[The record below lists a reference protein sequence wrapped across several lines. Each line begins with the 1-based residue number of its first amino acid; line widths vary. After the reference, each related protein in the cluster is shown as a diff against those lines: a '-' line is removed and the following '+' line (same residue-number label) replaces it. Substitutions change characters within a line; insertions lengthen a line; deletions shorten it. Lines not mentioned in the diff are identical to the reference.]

1 MHIEVEQDDWGDAYL
16 DNIRRLLEDVA
27 GQLTRHFV
35 PPPGGRIRVRRRPN
49 GAAPFTPYRQS
60 PNDDYIIELTPRG
73 QFWCPYAYEFAH
85 EFCHILSDYER
96 LLLVPNQWF
105 HEALCELASV
115 FTLKQMADT
124 WQADPPYPNW
134 RDFAA
139 SMNEYAD
146 DLITRDF
153 LRLPVGVNAGDWL
166 QINEPILRANP
177 RQRHLNG
184 LVVVKLLPLF
194 QEAPEHW
201 QSVRHM
207 PNTDE
212 SFAEF
217 LSQWRGACPD
227 EHKPFVSRIEQLFA
241 KVFRLADPTAFRHH
255 G

>member
-1 MHIEVEQDDWGDAYL
+1 VH
-16 DNIRRLLEDVA
+16 
-27 GQLTRHFV
+27 
-35 PPPGGRIRVRRRPN
+35 PPGGRIRVRRRPN

-60 PNDDYIIELTPRG
+60 PNDDYITELTPRG

-105 HEALCELASV
+105 HEALCELASI

-146 DLITRDF
+146 DLITHDF
-153 LRLPVGVNAGDWL
+153 LRLPAGVNAGDWL

-201 QSVRHM
+201 QSVPHM
-207 PNTDE
+207 PNPHE

-217 LSQWRGACPD
+217 LSQWRVACPD
-227 EHKPFVSRIEQLFA
+227 EHRPFVSRIEHLFA
-241 KVFRLADPTAFRHH
+241 KVPRLADRTAFRHH

>member
-1 MHIEVEQDDWGDAYL
+1 
-16 DNIRRLLEDVA
+16 
-27 GQLTRHFV
+27 
-35 PPPGGRIRVRRRPN
+35 
-49 GAAPFTPYRQS
+49 
-60 PNDDYIIELTPRG
+60 
-73 QFWCPYAYEFAH
+73 
-85 EFCHILSDYER
+85 
-96 LLLVPNQWF
+96 
-105 HEALCELASV
+105 
-115 FTLKQMADT
+115 MADT